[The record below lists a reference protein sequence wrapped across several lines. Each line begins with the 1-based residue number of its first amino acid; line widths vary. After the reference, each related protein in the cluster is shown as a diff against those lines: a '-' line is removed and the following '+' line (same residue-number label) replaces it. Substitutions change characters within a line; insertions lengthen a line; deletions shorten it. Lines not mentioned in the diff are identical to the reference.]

1 MRCRTRLVAFGSESQ
16 IGIRTSRI
24 AGSSI
29 FNREVADFEK
39 GVGRQGRKPLVLVL
53 GVLPSLFVLLMHE
66 FCRITEGRDSLPF
79 LLSLRDRG
87 DSLRDLLAHDEG

>member
-1 MRCRTRLVAFGSESQ
+1 LPYPPRRLRLGKPDWDQNLPNRGTLDLVY
-16 IGIRTSRI
+16 
-24 AGSSI
+24 
-29 FNREVADFEK
+29 REVADFGK

-53 GVLPSLFVLLMHE
+53 AVLPSLFVLLVHE

-79 LLSLRDRG
+79 LLSLRDRV